1 MTKFLNKLWDFI
13 VFIMDFVIRRL
24 LHIPLSEK
32 QWDALIQFVKFG
44 IVGVS
49 NTLIHYFT
57 YLILIA
63 LGCHYL
69 IASVAGFL
77 VSVVNAFYWNNKYVF
92 TKEEGAARVWW
103 QAFFKTI

>member
-1 MTKFLNKLWDFI
+1 MAKFLNKLWDFI
-13 VFIMDFVIRRL
+13 VFIMDFVIRKL

-63 LGCHYL
+63 L
-69 IASVAGFL
+69 
-77 VSVVNAFYWNNKYVF
+77 
-92 TKEEGAARVWW
+92 
-103 QAFFKTI
+103 